1 VLLCNNNLFSEI
13 NTLNND
19 LQTLVYENYNKFIT
33 ATDIIKNIKT
43 NMSEIDDELDNLK
56 SNLKEINGSYTQVD
70 NSLKLKWRE
79 IRKLDGMEKDLNKLK
94 YLSELPQLF
103 KDAITKYE
111 KKQGGIEVFKEPI

>member
-1 VLLCNNNLFSEI
+1 
-13 NTLNND
+13 
-19 LQTLVYENYNKFIT
+19 
-33 ATDIIKNIKT
+33 
-43 NMSEIDDELDNLK
+43 MSEIDDELDNLK